1 MLIESRRIGQ
11 QRDVIGNFLEVLL
24 TLAKSGSDD
33 QGKGLGFKDRRMQ
46 ADQAAHGALATLA
59 VDIQADPLARRVK
72 HLDLPWIKRHSQDVL
87 RPKAGNLLVNVTDQ
101 PELFARL
108 FLRRVRPGAHQ

>member
-1 MLIESRRIGQ
+1 ML
-11 QRDVIGNFLEVLL
+11 
-24 TLAKSGSDD
+24 
-33 QGKGLGFKDRRMQ
+33 KDSRMQ
-46 ADQAAHGALATLA
+46 ADQAAHGALSTLT

-72 HLDLPWIKRHSQDVL
+72 HLDLPGIKRRSQDIL

-108 FLRRVRPGAHQ
+108 FSGREPQAARRLIHLRSAN